1 MGISN
6 QKSNKMKRII
16 SYLAMPIMGPLYNPV
31 LTKSI
36 NNNRLLS
43 LDNFVDFNPDV
54 VNIRRIAENK
64 FDAVDCDRY
73 VGICPRNYRP
83 LCDNNGRIHSNPC
96 TFLTAYCTEDR
107 SLRLQERGSCM
118 LNDTLWDKLIMHY
131 AKIAEAEG
139 EIGEHKETEAE
150 ENCPVVCLRT
160 SQPVCGSDGVKYPNE
175 CLLRAKNCVKGTSD
189 IQIVPCEE
197 KCQKPCPSIY
207 APVCGSD
214 GITYSNMCT
223 LDIAICEQSNMGLQL
238 ELVSETACIE
248 MVNDWPLIIERKC
261 KKCNHRRYSPICGSD
276 LKTYPN
282 KCMLEMAKCN
292 DGTEIELIHKGECK

>member
-6 QKSNKMKRII
+6 QTKKNNKMKSII
-16 SYLAMPIMGPLYNPV
+16 SYLAMPIMGYLYNP
-31 LTKSI
+31 
-36 NNNRLLS
+36 
-43 LDNFVDFNPDV
+43 DA

-96 TFLTAYCTEDR
+96 TFLTAYCSADR

-118 LNDTLWDKLIMHY
+118 LNDNP
-131 AKIAEAEG
+131 KIEEPKEAGIE
-139 EIGEHKETEAE
+139 EHNETEEE
-150 ENCPVVCLRT
+150 ENCTVVCPRI

-175 CLLRAKNCVKGTSD
+175 CLMKAKNCVEGTD
-189 IQIVPCEE
+189 IRIVPCEE
-197 KCQKPCPSIY
+197 KCQKPCPRIY

-223 LDIAICEQSNMGLQL
+223 LDIAICEQTNMGLKL

-248 MVNDWPLIIERKC
+248 MFNDWPLIIEPEC

-282 KCMLEMAKCN
+282 KCMLEMANCN

>member
-43 LDNFVDFNPDV
+43 LDNFVDFNPDA

-118 LNDTLWDKLIMHY
+118 LNDNP
-131 AKIAEAEG
+131 KIAEPKEAEI
-139 EIGEHKETEAE
+139 EEHNETEE
-150 ENCPVVCLRT
+150 KENCTVVCPRI

-175 CLLRAKNCVKGTSD
+175 CLMKAKNCVEGTD
-189 IQIVPCEE
+189 IRIVPCEE
-197 KCQKPCPSIY
+197 KCQKPCPRIY

-223 LDIAICEQSNMGLQL
+223 LDIAICEQSNNGLKL
-238 ELVSETACIE
+238 ELVSETACLK
-248 MVNDWPLIIERKC
+248 WLTTGRLIIEPKC

-282 KCMLEMAKCN
+282 KCMLEMANCN